1 MADLIAVFNRLD
13 ASPLVALL
21 LLALSAALR
30 QIGKGLANR
39 LDCAEA
45 RIEELEARQ
54 HHHDM
59 ALAIIR
65 TRLDIQEETNRLT

>member
-1 MADLIAVFNRLD
+1 MGELITMFGRLD
-13 ASPLVALL
+13 VSPFVALL
-21 LLALSAALR
+21 LVALFAALR
-30 QIGKGLANR
+30 QIGNGLANR

-54 HHHDM
+54 HQHDM

-65 TRLDIQEETNRLT
+65 TRLDIQEETDRLT